1 MPRGD
6 GGWYPVA
13 LDCAPFR
20 FPAPNSKT
28 KSHSTFPVENA
39 TWLTWLT
46 KFDYEKF
53 KGTCFFFLKIVG
65 LVQMNLFFKLC
76 WDLKF
81 FLRVSLVVFLCPK
94 DFMYIYKIDDALKDW
109 RVEGLANLGI
119 LASCT
124 CN

>member
-39 TWLTWLT
+39 TWLTKIT
-46 KFDYEKF
+46 KFDYGKF
-53 KGTCFFFLKIVG
+53 KGTWWFFF
-65 LVQMNLFFKLC
+65 
-76 WDLKF
+76 
-81 FLRVSLVVFLCPK
+81 
-94 DFMYIYKIDDALKDW
+94 
-109 RVEGLANLGI
+109 
-119 LASCT
+119 
-124 CN
+124 